1 MIYLCVIVVLAAS
14 APAARSKK
22 IKGELN

>member
-1 MIYLCVIVVLAAS
+1 MISLCVIVVLAAS